1 MERNTPAPPPTSY
14 AFAICHAALGNVDT
28 AIDFLERMVE
38 HHVGGCVFIAIDPTL
53 SRMRGVRRYDDVVSR
68 VGAPLPQT
76 V

>member
-1 MERNTPAPPPTSY
+1 
-14 AFAICHAALGNVDT
+14 
-28 AIDFLERMVE
+28 MVE

-53 SRMRGVRRYDDVVSR
+53 SRMRGLRRYDDVVSR